1 MATTKGSYVSGGFD
15 LLKAP
20 DAPAVTSV
28 TPSVGSAS
36 VAFTAPAN
44 VGGSA
49 ITSYTVTAVN
59 EITGVS
65 TGAVGSASPITV
77 SPGTGTFKIRVAA
90 TNVYGPGRV
99 SAYSTGNII
108 P

>member
-1 MATTKGSYVSGGFD
+1 MATTKGSYVSGGFE
-15 LLKAP
+15 LLQAP
-20 DAPAVTSV
+20 DAPTVASV
-28 TPSVGSAS
+28 TTGIGSAS

-44 VGGSA
+44 VGGGA
-49 ITSYTVTAVN
+49 ITSYTVTAVD
-59 EITGVS
+59 ESTGAS
-65 TGAVGSASPITV
+65 TGAVGSSSPITV
-77 SPGTGTFKIRVAA
+77 SPGSGTFKIRAAA

>member
-59 EITGVS
+59 ESTGAS